1 MPLKCRIETVL
12 FVTAK
17 AMTIEEI
24 TEILQEDSVE
34 IEQAMLD
41 LILDY
46 SSRESALEIDDE
58 NGYII
63 QIKQEHMDI
72 VEKLVPVELK
82 PAILRTLSVI
92 AIKEPLRQSKLIEH
106 RGQTAYDHILELI
119 DKGLI
124 TRKRDT
130 NGRSYV
136 LKTTPKFA
144 EYFKLKGDTKALAK
158 ILDLEKKAKD
168 TRE

>member
-136 LKTTPKFA
+136 LKTTSKFA

>member
-1 MPLKCRIETVL
+1 MSLKSRIETVL

-17 AMTIEEI
+17 AMMVEEI
-24 TEILQEDSVE
+24 SEILKEDAVE
-34 IEQAMLD
+34 VESALLD
-41 LILDY
+41 LIMDY
-46 SSRESALEIDDE
+46 SSRDGALEIDDE

-63 QIKQEHMDI
+63 QVRSEYMDI

-82 PAILRTLSVI
+82 AGTLRTLSVI
-92 AIKEPLRQSKLIEH
+92 AIKEPLRQSKLIEL
-106 RGQTAYDHILELI
+106 RGQSAYDHIHELLE
-119 DKGLI
+119 KGLI
-124 TRKRDT
+124 SRKRDT

-158 ILDLEKKAKD
+158 ILDLQTNSD
-168 TRE
+168 NT